1 MAYSVYAC
9 ARIVRLLVPRG
20 IERARGS
27 HLAEQR
33 ELKIVFW
40 RDDVSKII
48 KILNSGG
55 KKKSKSPSPM
65 ETVSLSL
72 LYLVRTP
79 CVRAVAV
86 GTPLKNVRS
95 CVRAPRD
102 NQVGRDSTRKA
113 KGLST
118 IYFLKKEKILP
129 SQPPSTPSLQ
139 QLPTPACEGKLVLER
154 RCVVDYVLFLLT

>member
-1 MAYSVYAC
+1 MSK
-9 ARIVRLLVPRG
+9 IN
-20 IERARGS
+20 
-27 HLAEQR
+27 
-33 ELKIVFW
+33 KIVE
-40 RDDVSKII
+40 
-48 KILNSGG
+48 
-55 KKKSKSPSPM
+55 KKDKSPIQL

-129 SQPPSTPSLQ
+129 SHPLYPFATTTTNPCLRRK
-139 QLPTPACEGKLVLER
+139 ACTRTEMRRGLRIVFTDMVVLE
-154 RCVVDYVLFLLT
+154 LLISKRTDVINRTLSFYHVSHVPQDRNRTQR